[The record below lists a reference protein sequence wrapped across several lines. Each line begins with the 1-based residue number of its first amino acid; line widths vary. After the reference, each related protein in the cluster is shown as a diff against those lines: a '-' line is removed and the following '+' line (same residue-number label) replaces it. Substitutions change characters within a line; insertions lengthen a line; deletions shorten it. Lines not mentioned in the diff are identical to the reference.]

1 MKIRPVLTQQSAI
14 SVALALGS
22 TLLPGCDQKLGGD
35 VPMTPEMQKKWQSE
49 EQKQERSNL
58 NPQIP
63 SQAVPGVIVIPRGH
77 ATEEMLLGELPQI
90 DDEDIPEETLDSSSD

>member
-35 VPMTPEMQKKWQSE
+35 VPMTPEMQKKWEAE
-49 EQKQERSNL
+49 EKKQEQAIA
-58 NPQIP
+58 NPKIP
-63 SQAVPGVIVIPRGH
+63 SQAVPGVIVIQRGL
-77 ATEEMLLGELPQI
+77 APEEMPLGELPQI
-90 DDEDIPEETLDSSSD
+90 DDGDIPEETLDSSSD

>member
-1 MKIRPVLTQQSAI
+1 MKIRPVLTHQSAI

-63 SQAVPGVIVIPRGH
+63 SQMVPGVVVIPRGH
-77 ATEEMLLGELPQI
+77 APEEMLLGELPQI

>member
-49 EQKQERSNL
+49 EQKQECSNL

-63 SQAVPGVIVIPRGH
+63 SQAVPGVIVRPRGH
-77 ATEEMLLGELPQI
+77 APEEMLLGELPQI

>member
-63 SQAVPGVIVIPRGH
+63 SQAVPGVIVRPRGH
-77 ATEEMLLGELPQI
+77 TPEEMLLGELPQI
-90 DDEDIPEETLDSSSD
+90 DDEDITEETLDSSSD

>member
-35 VPMTPEMQKKWQSE
+35 VSMTPEMQKKWQSE

-63 SQAVPGVIVIPRGH
+63 SQAVPGVIVRPRGH
-77 ATEEMLLGELPQI
+77 APEEMLLGELPQI